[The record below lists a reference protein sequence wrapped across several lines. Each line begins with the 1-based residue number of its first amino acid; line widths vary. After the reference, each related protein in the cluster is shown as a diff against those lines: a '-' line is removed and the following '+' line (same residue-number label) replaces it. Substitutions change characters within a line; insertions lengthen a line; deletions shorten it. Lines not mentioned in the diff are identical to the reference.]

1 MIARMSRRLGLHAR
15 LGMLVAVAGA
25 LGGRVVAAAPAGPV
39 ARTPAGGDSGLPAG
53 PAGAADAGLG
63 KLLAAEQRPAD
74 AVLRVAV
81 APRRVAGGAARAV
94 ALASEWEKP
103 ALLAAEVDGRWSSAA
118 IGRNVDVTTLELR
131 DLTGDGVP
139 EVLARLVTR
148 VRRTEHEVTLTH
160 FVIYQV
166 GARGFG
172 ATPVFDELERVE
184 EAALPGH
191 IGALSGGATFSIEI
205 VRGRGKAAAAGA
217 SELLVSLVRDRL
229 DDEHEAFQRR
239 GTPRRPATLAG
250 RFVWDGKR
258 FVRRA
263 LPARS

>member
-1 MIARMSRRLGLHAR
+1 MSRRLG

-25 LGGRVVAAAPAGPV
+25 LGGRVASAAPGGPA
-39 ARTPAGGDSGLPAG
+39 ARIPVDSGLPLPGG
-53 PAGAADAGLG
+53 PAGAVDAGLG

-81 APRRVAGGAARAV
+81 ASRRVAGGAGRAV
-94 ALASEWEKP
+94 ALASEWERP
-103 ALLAAEVDGRWSSAA
+103 ALLAAEVDGRWSSVG
-118 IGRNVDVTTLELR
+118 IGRNVDVTSLELR
-131 DLTGDGVP
+131 DLTGDGAP

-166 GARGFG
+166 GPRGFG
-172 ATPVFDELERVE
+172 VGPVFDELERVE

-205 VRGRGKAAAAGA
+205 VRGRGKAAAAAGV
-217 SELLVSLVRDRL
+217 SEILVSLVRDRL

-239 GTPRRPATLAG
+239 GTPRRPGTLAG